1 MSQLSRLGVAGELS
15 QLVSEGEGQ
24 LEDEGGEESV
34 AKAPTA
40 QDFADIAE
48 VHSILCFHAWPLI
61 LVSLIY
67 TSIR

>member
-48 VHSILCFHAWPLI
+48 VHSVLCFDG
-61 LVSLIY
+61 
-67 TSIR
+67 